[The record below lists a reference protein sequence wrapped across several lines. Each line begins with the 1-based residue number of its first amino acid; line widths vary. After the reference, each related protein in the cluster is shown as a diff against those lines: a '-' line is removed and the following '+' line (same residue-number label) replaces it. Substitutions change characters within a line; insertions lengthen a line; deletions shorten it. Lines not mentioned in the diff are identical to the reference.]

1 MRINV
6 EALQSYV
13 SSDSQQEL
21 LAGIIRSNSRAAR
34 LVNQL
39 LLMMHSETHLDTVM
53 GPVPLTTLV
62 QERMALLA
70 PLAAERRLELEFYS
84 QDEVWITGI
93 RERLMSL
100 IDNLI
105 ENAVKYSP
113 EGGRVE
119 VDVRALDN
127 STQLRVSDS
136 GPGISVDLRERVFDR
151 ECQYFCV

>member
-1 MRINV
+1 
-6 EALQSYV
+6 
-13 SSDSQQEL
+13 
-21 LAGIIRSNSRAAR
+21 
-34 LVNQL
+34 
-39 LLMMHSETHLDTVM
+39 
-53 GPVPLTTLV
+53 
-62 QERMALLA
+62 MALLA